1 MAGLKILICGGGCA
15 GPALAYWL
23 ARSGHQVTIV
33 ERFPALRTTGAQIDI
48 RAQGIQVLKRMG
60 LLDIIRRKLVNEAGV
75 ALVDSQGNIK
85 ATMLA
90 NKSGKG
96 AQSLTSEYE
105 IMRGDLVR
113 VLYDATKDDVEY
125 IFGQTVESFEQDAN
139 NQGVTVHF
147 SDGQI
152 RSYDMLVGA
161 DGQGSRIRKAILPAH
176 SDDPIK
182 RLGLYLA
189 YWFVPR
195 AETDSN
201 IRKVY
206 HTPSAIIM
214 SRTHSP
220 THGQAYFSLRT
231 DDNNHSDNE
240 EMRSLPR
247 ASTETQQK
255 FWSQR
260 FRGAGWQTDRLLD
273 GMSKTENFYC
283 QEAIQIHTNTWSQGG
298 HVVLLGDAAYCPSP
312 ITGMGTTGA
321 FVGAYVL
328 AGEITRHRQNLALAF
343 AEYDR
348 TLRPFVDEI
357 QKFSSMLL
365 RLGYPQTQWGITVL
379 RWVVVVLCFFR
390 VPDLIARVSPAE
402 KGGWRLPEYPEL
414 RYAV

>member
-60 LLDIIRRKLVNEAGV
+60 LLDIIRRKLVDEAGV

-85 ATMLA
+85 ATVLA
-90 NKSGKG
+90 NKSGQRS
-96 AQSLTSEYE
+96 A
-105 IMRGDLVR
+105 V
-113 VLYDATKDDVEY
+113 
-125 IFGQTVESFEQDAN
+125 AN
-139 NQGVTVHF
+139 LRIRDHAWGSGVTVHF

-152 RSYDMLVGA
+152 RRYDMLVGA
-161 DGQGSRIRKAILPAH
+161 DGQGSRIRKAILPSH
-176 SDDPIK
+176 NTDPIK

-195 AETDSN
+195 AETDTN

-328 AGEITRHRQNLALAF
+328 AGEITRHHQNLALAF

-348 TLRPFVDEI
+348 TLRPFVDEM
-357 QKFSSMLL
+357 QKFSPMLL

-414 RYAV
+414 KYSV